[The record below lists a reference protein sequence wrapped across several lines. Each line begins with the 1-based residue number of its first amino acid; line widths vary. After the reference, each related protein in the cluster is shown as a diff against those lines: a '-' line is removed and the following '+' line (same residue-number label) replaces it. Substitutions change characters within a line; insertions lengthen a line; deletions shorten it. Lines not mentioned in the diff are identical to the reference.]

1 MSNIIKKYL
10 DLDKLSEF
18 KTAVSNL
25 IDSKIS
31 AIETFTGASS
41 QEDGASGLVPAP
53 EQGDQ
58 EKFLR
63 GDGSWAIVSGAVT
76 GVKGSSESSYRSG
89 NVNIAKDNV
98 GIFEGT
104 TLEWTS
110 KTTAQKAL
118 YQIVIL
124 SDDDD

>member
-1 MSNIIKKYL
+1 MSNIVKKYV
-10 DLDKLSEF
+10 DLARLSQF
-18 KTAVSNL
+18 KTLMSNL
-25 IDSKIS
+25 IDTKIS

-41 QEDGASGLVPAP
+41 QADGASGLVPAP

-63 GDGSWAIVSGAVT
+63 GDGEWAALTGQVT
-76 GVKGSSESSYRSG
+76 GVKGSSESSYRGG
-89 NVNIAKDNV
+89 NVEITKDNV

-104 TLEWTS
+104 TATWNA
-110 KTTAQKAL
+110 KTAAQKAL

>member
-63 GDGSWAIVSGAVT
+63 GDGIWAALSGLVT
-76 GVKGSSESSYRSG
+76 GVKGSSESTYRGG
-89 NVNIAKDNV
+89 NVNITKDNI

-104 TLEWTS
+104 TASWNA
-110 KTTAQKAL
+110 KTAAQKAL
-118 YQIVIL
+118 YQIVIIT
-124 SDDDD
+124 DDDD

>member
-89 NVNIAKDNV
+89 NVNI
-98 GIFEGT
+98 T
-104 TLEWTS
+104 
-110 KTTAQKAL
+110 KAN
-118 YQIVIL
+118 I
-124 SDDDD
+124 